1 MLGLCRKSGKLIP
14 GAELIAKNK
23 KKCLLLVCACDASD
37 RTKATVEAF
46 NIKTIHTDMT
56 KQELGA
62 ALGMGNVAVVGITD
76 AGFAA
81 ATESKQGKEHMAK
94 YKIGEIA
101 KDFGVKVTD
110 VADILTKYFGEGQV

>member
-1 MLGLCRKSGKLIP
+1 MLGLCRKAGKLVP
-14 GAELIAKNK
+14 GAEMIAKSK

-62 ALGMGNVAVVGITD
+62 AL
-76 AGFAA
+76 AA
-81 ATESKQGKEHMAK
+81 AVERKQGERT
-94 YKIGEIA
+94 YGEI
-101 KDFGVKVTD
+101 
-110 VADILTKYFGEGQV
+110 

>member
-1 MLGLCRKSGKLIP
+1 MTDKFKGMLGLCRKAGKLVP
-14 GAELIAKNK
+14 GAEMIAKSK

-62 ALGMGNVAVVGITD
+62 ALGMGNVAVIGITD
-76 AGFAA
+76 AGLAA
-81 ATESKQGKEHMAK
+81 AVERKQGDRT
-94 YKIGEIA
+94 YGEI
-101 KDFGVKVTD
+101 
-110 VADILTKYFGEGQV
+110 

>member
-1 MLGLCRKSGKLIP
+1 MLGLCHKAGKLVP
-14 GAELIAKNK
+14 GAEMIAKSK

-37 RTKATVEAF
+37 RTKTTVEAF

-76 AGFAA
+76 AGLAA
-81 ATESKQGKEHMAK
+81 AVERKQGERT
-94 YKIGEIA
+94 YGEI
-101 KDFGVKVTD
+101 
-110 VADILTKYFGEGQV
+110 

>member
-1 MLGLCRKSGKLIP
+1 MLGLCRKAGKLVP
-14 GAELIAKNK
+14 GAEMIAKSK

-76 AGFAA
+76 AGLAA
-81 ATESKQGKEHMAK
+81 AVERKQGERT
-94 YKIGEIA
+94 YGEIKA
-101 KDFGVKVTD
+101 RRNCKGFRS
-110 VADILTKYFGEGQV
+110 EGHRCGRHSDEVFRRGIV

>member
-1 MLGLCRKSGKLIP
+1 MPKSGKTHSR
-14 GAELIAKNK
+14 GGTHSKK
-23 KKCLLLVCACDASD
+23 QKKCLLLVCACDASD

-62 ALGMGNVAVVGITD
+62 VLGMGNVAVVGITD

-81 ATESKQGKEHMAK
+81 ATESKQGERT
-94 YKIGEIA
+94 YGKI
-101 KDFGVKVTD
+101 
-110 VADILTKYFGEGQV
+110 

>member
-1 MLGLCRKSGKLIP
+1 MLGLCRKAGKLIP

-62 ALGMGNVAVVGITD
+62 VLGMGND

-81 ATESKQGKEHMAK
+81 ATESKQGERT
-94 YKIGEIA
+94 YGKI
-101 KDFGVKVTD
+101 
-110 VADILTKYFGEGQV
+110 

>member
-1 MLGLCRKSGKLIP
+1 MTDKFKGMLGLCRKAGKLIP

-37 RTKATVEAF
+37 RTKATVETF

-62 ALGMGNVAVVGITD
+62 VLGMGNVAVVGITD

-81 ATESKQGKEHMAK
+81 ATESKQGERT
-94 YKIGEIA
+94 YGKI
-101 KDFGVKVTD
+101 
-110 VADILTKYFGEGQV
+110 